1 MSDRVRRRRSR
12 ELRAPRNDGGL
23 SPASRLRI
31 AADVHRHSTSDDDSG
46 CVLEEYAWVPSG
58 LKPNMV
64 RFLELISIKKDSV
77 RCICSSPLF
86 PEEKVPYVNSAGEKW
101 RIRQLRHQLPPQ
113 DSDPR
118 YCSRLTAE
126 EEDELRLF
134 ERRRKAECLG
144 RGTVERVPYDE
155 RSRKCASVF
164 VVLDDAGI
172 GRGEALALLSD
183 V

>member
-1 MSDRVRRRRSR
+1 MTDRVRRRRSR
-12 ELRAPRNDGGL
+12 ELRVPRQDGGL

-46 CVLEEYAWVPSG
+46 CVLEEYAWIPSG

-64 RFLELISIKKDSV
+64 HMYFASL
-77 RCICSSPLF
+77 
-86 PEEKVPYVNSAGEKW
+86 PEEKIPYVNSVGEKW
-101 RIRQLRHQLPPQ
+101 RLRQLRHQLPPQ

-118 YCSRLTAE
+118 YCSRLTKE

-144 RGTVERVPYDE
+144 RGSVDRVPYDG
-155 RSRKCASVF
+155 RVRKCGTVSYYAI
-164 VVLDDAGI
+164 VLSYPILGI
-172 GRGEALALLSD
+172 RIMRPFARTSTL
-183 V
+183 